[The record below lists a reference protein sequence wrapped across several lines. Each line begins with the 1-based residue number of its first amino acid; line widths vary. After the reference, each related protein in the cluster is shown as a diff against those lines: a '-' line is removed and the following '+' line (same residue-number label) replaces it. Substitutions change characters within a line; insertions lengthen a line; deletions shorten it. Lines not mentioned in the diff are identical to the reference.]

1 MKKSPHNSYYKATF
15 CNSGF
20 IHYSSV
26 CCHPLTIQSRSF
38 SVSSKRSV
46 NGLSNEQ
53 QDVYKKIDNMTSLL
67 KENRDLIRKYD
78 KGLLS
83 ANEARQIMSEGSRR
97 NIELER
103 DKAEYKSLIIDEALR
118 TLEKGNPENKDNT
131 VSFALSSAFKN
142 NKPIS
147 NAD

>member
-20 IHYSSV
+20 RHYSSV
-26 CCHPLTIQSRSF
+26 CCHSLTIQSRSF
-38 SVSSKRSV
+38 SMSSKRSV

-67 KENRDLIRKYD
+67 KENSDLIRKYD

-131 VSFALSSAFKN
+131 VSFALSNAFKN

-147 NAD
+147 NTD